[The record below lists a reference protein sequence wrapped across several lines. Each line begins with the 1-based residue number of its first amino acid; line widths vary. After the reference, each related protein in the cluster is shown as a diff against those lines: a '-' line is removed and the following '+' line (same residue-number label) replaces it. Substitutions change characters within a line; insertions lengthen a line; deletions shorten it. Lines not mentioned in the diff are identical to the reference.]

1 MTFHDILCLFSY
13 PMTKSLIQNGH
24 WLMDFPKWIQS
35 IQDAMLML
43 ISNQM
48 QPGLWLLE
56 DNCNFEK
63 YFNFPILN
71 PWLRHGLLFIKDS
84 VRPKPKLGPNFG
96 QFRPK
101 QFGQVCRT
109 TQSAK
114 KRHFLP
120 IYDQFSRI
128 ASKYQIFEF

>member
-1 MTFHDILCLFSY
+1 MVKTEMGHTYQLLCGQNLPYQMIKYVAFTTRRPQITSFHDILCLFSY

-63 YFNFPILN
+63 YFTFPILN
-71 PWLRHGLLFIKDS
+71 LWLSHGFI
-84 VRPKPKLGPNFG
+84 
-96 QFRPK
+96 
-101 QFGQVCRT
+101 
-109 TQSAK
+109 
-114 KRHFLP
+114 
-120 IYDQFSRI
+120 IYQRI
-128 ASKYQIFEF
+128 LIKITIQLSDVEKCFD